1 MDHTFSQE
9 NPNEIVM
16 LGLEIIQV
24 GEQIVLYF
32 ALAFTSLGQVKSY
45 LQSLE

>member
-24 GEQIVLYF
+24 GEQFFLYF
-32 ALAFTSLGQVKSY
+32 ALAFPSLGQVKSY
-45 LQSLE
+45 L